1 MRVLAVDSSSVTASV
16 AILEDNEII
25 AEYFLNVGLTHSQ
38 TLALMIESV
47 LKNSKISPSEI
58 DLYASANGPGSFTG
72 IRIGLSTVKAMAL
85 ANSKP
90 CLGVSSLY
98 TLAYNLKDKNNI
110 LCACMDARNSQV
122 YNALFRLENDKIK
135 RITKDRAVNIN
146 DLKKELGNFKE
157 KIEIVGD
164 GAEIC
169 YNSFKESD
177 ENFAKNVLFCS
188 ESKYI
193 SAANLGFAAAEI
205 YSSEKDKNKINS
217 EINYIRIPQAQRI
230 LEENRKL

>member
-1 MRVLAVDSSSVTASV
+1 MKILAVDSSSVTVSV
-16 AILEDNEII
+16 AILEDKEII
-25 AEYFLNVGLTHSQ
+25 AQYFLNVGLTHSQ
-38 TLALMIESV
+38 TLAPMIESV

-58 DLYASANGPGSFTG
+58 GLYVATNGPGSFTG

-98 TLAYNLKDKNNI
+98 SLAYNLKDKNNI
-110 LCACMDARNSQV
+110 LCACMDARNNQV
-122 YNALFRLENDKIK
+122 YNALFKVENNKIIRLAE
-135 RITKDRAVNIN
+135 DRAININ
-146 DLKKELGNFKE
+146 DLKEKLGEFQE

-177 ENFAKNVLFCS
+177 ENFAKKVLLYR

-193 SAANLGFAAAEI
+193 SAVNLGFAAAEI
-205 YSSEKDKNKINS
+205 YENQEDKSKVSS
-217 EINYIRIPQAQRI
+217 EINYIRIPQAQRL
-230 LEENRKL
+230 LEENKKL

>member
-1 MRVLAVDSSSVTASV
+1 MKVLAVDSSSVTASV
-16 AILEDNEII
+16 ALLENKEVI
-25 AEYFLNVGLTHSQ
+25 AQYFLNVGLTHSQ
-38 TLALMIESV
+38 TLAPMIESV
-47 LKNSKISPSEI
+47 LKCSKISLSEI

-98 TLAYNLKDKNNI
+98 SLAYNLKDKNNI
-110 LCACMDARNSQV
+110 LCACMDARNNQV
-122 YNALFRLENDKIK
+122 YNAIFKVENNKIIRLTE
-135 RITKDRAVNIN
+135 DRAVDIN
-146 DLKKELGNFKE
+146 DLKIELSKFKE

-177 ENFAKNVLFCS
+177 ENFAKNILFYS
-188 ESKYI
+188 ENKYI

-217 EINYIRIPQAQRI
+217 EINYIRIPQAQRL
-230 LEENRKL
+230 LEESKKL